1 MPNPRLLAVVTAL
14 IMAASA
20 PAAQATYSLTD
31 LQTIEQLVVNRN
43 WNALRAYIDAHPEL
57 LDGNDPLAVEL
68 RTYVESYNQGF
79 FTRLFTTPQAPG
91 LDLIQQLVAQY

>member
-20 PAAQATYSLTD
+20 PAAQANYSLID
-31 LQTIEQLVVNRN
+31 LQTIEQLIVNRN
-43 WNALRAYIDAHPEL
+43 WNALRTYIDANPEL

-68 RTYVESYNQGF
+68 QAFVESFNQGF
-79 FTRLFTTPQAPG
+79 FTRLFTTPEVPDV
-91 LDLIQQLVAQY
+91 DLIQQLVAQY